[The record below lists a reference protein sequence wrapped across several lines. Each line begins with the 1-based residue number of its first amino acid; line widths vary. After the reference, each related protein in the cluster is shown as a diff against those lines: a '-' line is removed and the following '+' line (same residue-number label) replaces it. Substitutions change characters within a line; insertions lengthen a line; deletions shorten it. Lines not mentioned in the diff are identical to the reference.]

1 LNRIP
6 NEATGAL
13 SALTKNG
20 GSTMNS
26 EHDNDAANST
36 ETPGVLETA
45 LDAEIDAG
53 LSRLGVSREELHAE
67 ANIYL
72 WVGEWPEVYEP
83 FPLSVAFRARAVE
96 LLDCLIGDGL
106 GTEIQQVDEYIAE
119 LREVLPGA
127 AGKPSPALAHQ
138 FKEAKQKGDEEEKAA
153 CRR

>member
-1 LNRIP
+1 LATIIE
-6 NEATGAL
+6 NEIA
-13 SALTKNG
+13 
-20 GSTMNS
+20 
-26 EHDNDAANST
+26 
-36 ETPGVLETA
+36 
-45 LDAEIDAG
+45 AG
-53 LSRLGVSREELHAE
+53 LARLRVSREELLAE
-67 ANIYL
+67 KDLYP